1 MKNID
6 NLLQRYSEGTITP
19 EEQDELNCLTRR
31 DEVFHAAEAEAH
43 TIRRRRRA
51 TASTVAAVLI
61 VAGVLFTILPQN
73 RLSTGDAPLIAQAET
88 GSQATP
94 QHLSQTL
101 PPDAA
106 TNAQP
111 AALPQPAQT
120 VATQAEPSHAAPAST
135 SHPKPSKAIETL
147 DNEIEPLLD
156 PDPIVAC
163 NTQCSPDSVINDI
176 WNFLRA

>member
-1 MKNID
+1 MKNIE

-19 EEQDELNCLTRR
+19 EEQGELNRLTHR

-43 TIRRRRRA
+43 AIRRRRRA

-61 VAGVLFTILPQN
+61 LAGVLFTILPQN
-73 RLSTGDAPLIAQAET
+73 RLDTGDAPLIAQAGT
-88 GSQATP
+88 GSLATP
-94 QHLSQTL
+94 QQLSPALQS
-101 PPDAA
+101 DAA
-106 TNAQP
+106 ANAQP

-120 VATQAEPSHAAPAST
+120 VAAQAEHVHTSPAPATQPKPTQALES
-135 SHPKPSKAIETL
+135 L
-147 DNEIEPLLD
+147 DDEIEPLLD

>member
-1 MKNID
+1 M
-6 NLLQRYSEGTITP
+6 
-19 EEQDELNCLTRR
+19 
-31 DEVFHAAEAEAH
+31 
-43 TIRRRRRA
+43 
-51 TASTVAAVLI
+51 LI

-120 VATQAEPSHAAPAST
+120 VATQA
-135 SHPKPSKAIETL
+135 SHPKPSKALETL

>member
-19 EEQDELNCLTRR
+19 EEQDELNRLTRR

-73 RLSTGDAPLIAQAET
+73 RLSTGDAPLIAQAEP
-88 GSQATP
+88 A
-94 QHLSQTL
+94 H
-101 PPDAA
+101 
-106 TNAQP
+106 
-111 AALPQPAQT
+111 AAL
-120 VATQAEPSHAAPAST
+120 AST

-147 DNEIEPLLD
+147 DNAIEPLLD